1 MVGLAIFAMVHIVIR
16 GNIGAGKT
24 TAGRLVAAKLGGT
37 FVPEPVDEWVRSGA
51 LAAMYSG
58 QKAAFQA
65 YALATRVA
73 NRQFTVGRSSNIVVL
88 DRWLDDDKAFA
99 VANLTTEEYAAY
111 EALWDVTAAMND
123 VGVTWSVWLDVPV
136 DVCAARIA
144 RRGRPEEVG
153 ITAGYLCSLDVFK
166 NVDAVVSGDG
176 EPDQVAGAIVDAFN
190 RWRGGPAGPR
200 PRPA

>member
-1 MVGLAIFAMVHIVIR
+1 MVHVVIR

-24 TAGRLVAAKLGGT
+24 TVGRLVAAKLGGT

-73 NRQFTVGRSSNIVVL
+73 NRHFTVGRSSNIVVL

-99 VANLTTEEYAAY
+99 AANLTAGEYAAY

-123 VGVTWSVWLDVPV
+123 VGETWSVWLNVPPA
-136 DVCAARIA
+136 VCAARIA
-144 RRGRPEEVG
+144 RRGRVEEAG
-153 ITAGYLCSLDVFK
+153 ITEAYLRSLDVFPD
-166 NVDAVVSGDG
+166 VDAVVSGEL
-176 EPDQVAGAIVDAFN
+176 EPETVAGAIVDAFD
-190 RWRGGPAGPR
+190 RWRGGPR
-200 PRPA
+200 PRTA